1 VVALFFAV
9 VSKGRDN
16 RMYLLTQMLNG
27 LGAGSIYALIA
38 LGYSMVYGVVK
49 LINFAHGDIIMVGS
63 YIIFLTMGAGQ
74 PLWVAVLASIAFSA
88 VIGVVIEQVAYKRL
102 LKSGAPRIALLI
114 TAIGASIFLQNLA
127 QLVFGA
133 NQKSMPRMLELPAI
147 FVGDMNVSNT
157 LLNILVAI
165 GMMAFLQILVHVTK
179 TGKAMRATSEDSGAA
194 QLMGININRIIIFT
208 FAVGSALAAVG
219 AVLYTNTYMQ
229 IKPLMGSMLGL
240 KAFVAAVFG
249 GIGSIPGAM
258 LGGLLLGLAESLSVV
273 AGQSMWMDAAVFA
286 LLILIL
292 LVRPAGLLGRHMKEK
307 V

>member
-1 VVALFFAV
+1 
-9 VSKGRDN
+9 
-16 RMYLLTQMLNG
+16 MYLLTQMLNG

-49 LINFAHGDIIMVGS
+49 LINFAHGDIIMIGS
-63 YIIFLTMGAGQ
+63 YVIFLTMGANQ
-74 PLWVAVLASIAFSA
+74 PLWMAVFASIAFSA
-88 VIGVVIEQVAYKRL
+88 LAGVVIELVAYRRL
-102 LKSGAPRIALLI
+102 LASGAPRIALLI

-133 NQKSMPRMLELPAI
+133 NQKSMPRMFALPSVI
-147 FVGDMNVSNT
+147 IGDMNVSNT
-157 LLNILVAI
+157 LLNITVALA
-165 GMMAFLQILVHVTK
+165 MMTFLQILVHVTK
-179 TGKAMRATSEDSGAA
+179 TGKAMRATSEDAGAA
-194 QLMGININRIIIFT
+194 QLMGININRVIIFT

-219 AVLYTNTYMQ
+219 AGLCTNTDMQ

-273 AGQSMWMDAAVFA
+273 AGQSLWMDAAVFA

-292 LVRPAGLLGRHMKEK
+292 LVRPSGLLGRNLKEK

>member
-1 VVALFFAV
+1 
-9 VSKGRDN
+9 
-16 RMYLLTQMLNG
+16 MYLITQMLNG

-63 YIIFLTMGAGQ
+63 YMIFLTLGSGQ
-74 PLWVAVLASIAFSA
+74 PLWVAVLFSISFSA
-88 VIGVVIEQVAYKRL
+88 VMGVLIEQIAYRRL
-102 LKSGAPRIALLI
+102 LNSGAPRIALLI

-133 NQKSMPRMLELPAI
+133 NQKSMPKMFQLPAI
-147 FVGDMNVSNT
+147 RIGDMNVSNT
-157 LLNILVAI
+157 LLNIIVAFI
-165 GMMAFLQILVHVTK
+165 MMAFLQVLIHATK

-229 IKPLMGSMLGL
+229 IKPLMGGMLGL

-258 LGGLLLGLAESLSVV
+258 LGGFLLGLAESLSVV
-273 AGQSMWMDAAVFA
+273 AGQSKWMDAAVFA
-286 LLILIL
+286 LLIIIL
-292 LVRPAGLLGRHMKEK
+292 LVRPSGLLGKHMKEK

>member
-1 VVALFFAV
+1 
-9 VSKGRDN
+9 
-16 RMYLLTQMLNG
+16 MYLLTQMLNG

-63 YIIFLTMGAGQ
+63 YIIFIMMGAQQ
-74 PLWVAVLASIAFSA
+74 PLWVAVLTSIAFSA
-88 VIGVVIEQVAYKRL
+88 LMGVLIEQIAYRRL
-102 LKSGAPRIALLI
+102 LNSGAPRIALLI

-127 QLVFGA
+127 QLIFGT
-133 NQKSMPRMLELPAI
+133 NQKSMPKMFQLPVI
-147 FVGDMNVSNT
+147 RIGDMNVSNT
-157 LLNILVAI
+157 LLNILVAFV
-165 GMMAFLQILVHVTK
+165 MMAFLQVLVHMTK

-194 QLMGININRIIIFT
+194 QLMGININRVIIFT
-208 FAVGSALAAVG
+208 FAIGSALAAVG
-219 AVLYTNTYMQ
+219 AVLYSNTYMQ
-229 IKPLMGSMLGL
+229 IKPLMGGMLGL

-286 LLILIL
+286 LLIVIL
-292 LVRPAGLLGRHMKEK
+292 LVRPAGLLGKHVKEK

>member
-1 VVALFFAV
+1 
-9 VSKGRDN
+9 
-16 RMYLLTQMLNG
+16 MYLLTQMLNG

-49 LINFAHGDIIMVGS
+49 LINFAHGDLIMVGS
-63 YIIFLTMGAGQ
+63 YTIFLTMGSSL
-74 PLWVAVLASIAFSA
+74 PLWAAVLASIAFTA
-88 VIGVVIEQVAYKRL
+88 ITGVVIEQIAYRRL
-102 LKSGAPRIALLI
+102 LSSGAPRIALLI

-127 QLVFGA
+127 QLFFGA
-133 NQKSMPRMLELPAI
+133 NQKSMPRMFTLPPI

-157 LLNILVAI
+157 LLNIGVALA
-165 GMMAFLQILVHVTK
+165 MMLFLQVLVHVTK
-179 TGKAMRATSEDSGAA
+179 TGKAMRATSEDAGAA
-194 QLMGININRIIIFT
+194 QLMGININRIIVFT

-273 AGQSMWMDAAVFA
+273 AGQSLWMDAAVFA
-286 LLILIL
+286 LLIVIL
-292 LVRPAGLLGRHMKEK
+292 LVRPSGLLGRNLKEK

>member
-1 VVALFFAV
+1 
-9 VSKGRDN
+9 
-16 RMYLLTQMLNG
+16 MYLVTQMLNG

-63 YIIFLTMGAGQ
+63 YMIFLTLGSGQ
-74 PLWVAVLASIAFSA
+74 PLWVAVLVSISFSA
-88 VIGVVIEQVAYKRL
+88 IMGVLIEQIAYRRL
-102 LKSGAPRIALLI
+102 LNSGAPRIALLI

-133 NQKSMPRMLELPAI
+133 NQKSMPKMFQLPAI
-147 FVGDMNVSNT
+147 RIGDMNVSNT
-157 LLNILVAI
+157 LLNIIVAFI
-165 GMMAFLQILVHVTK
+165 MMAFLQVLIHATK

-229 IKPLMGSMLGL
+229 IKPLMGGMLGL

-258 LGGLLLGLAESLSVV
+258 LGGFLLGLAESLSVV
-273 AGQSMWMDAAVFA
+273 AGQSKWMDAAVFA
-286 LLILIL
+286 LLIIIL
-292 LVRPAGLLGRHMKEK
+292 LVRPSGLLGKHMKEK

>member
-1 VVALFFAV
+1 
-9 VSKGRDN
+9 
-16 RMYLLTQMLNG
+16 MYLLTQMLNG

-49 LINFAHGDIIMVGS
+49 LINFAHGDIIMIGS
-63 YIIFLTMGAGQ
+63 YVIFLTMGAGQ
-74 PLWVAVLASIAFSA
+74 PLWVAVFASIAFSA
-88 VIGVVIEQVAYKRL
+88 IAGVLIELVAYRRL
-102 LKSGAPRIALLI
+102 LAGGAPRIALLI

-133 NQKSMPRMLELPAI
+133 NQKSMPRMFALPAV

-157 LLNILVAI
+157 LLNISVAFA
-165 GMMAFLQILVHVTK
+165 MMTFLQILVHVTK
-179 TGKAMRATSEDSGAA
+179 TGKAMRATSEDAGAA
-194 QLMGININRIIIFT
+194 QLMGINITRIIAFT

-273 AGQSMWMDAAVFA
+273 AGQSLWMDAAVFA

-292 LVRPAGLLGRHMKEK
+292 LVRPSGLLGRNLKEK

>member
-1 VVALFFAV
+1 MDGCLCVDRFF
-9 VSKGRDN
+9 SPCGCCDRIGR
-16 RMYLLTQMLNG
+16 LSPP
-27 LGAGSIYALIA
+27 ACEVEPPGSR
-38 LGYSMVYGVVK
+38 
-49 LINFAHGDIIMVGS
+49 
-63 YIIFLTMGAGQ
+63 
-74 PLWVAVLASIAFSA
+74 FS
-88 VIGVVIEQVAYKRL
+88 
-102 LKSGAPRIALLI
+102 S

-133 NQKSMPRMLELPAI
+133 NQKSMPRMFALPSVI
-147 FVGDMNVSNT
+147 IGDMNVSNT
-157 LLNILVAI
+157 LLNITVALA
-165 GMMAFLQILVHVTK
+165 MMTFLQILVHVTK
-179 TGKAMRATSEDSGAA
+179 TGKAMRATSEDAGAA
-194 QLMGININRIIIFT
+194 QLMGININRIIVFT

-273 AGQSMWMDAAVFA
+273 AGQSLWMDAAVFA

-292 LVRPAGLLGRHMKEK
+292 LVRPSGLLGRNLKEK

>member
-1 VVALFFAV
+1 
-9 VSKGRDN
+9 
-16 RMYLLTQMLNG
+16 M
-27 LGAGSIYALIA
+27 I
-38 LGYSMVYGVVK
+38 
-49 LINFAHGDIIMVGS
+49 GS
-63 YIIFLTMGAGQ
+63 YVIFLTMGANQ
-74 PLWVAVLASIAFSA
+74 PLWMAVFASIAFSA
-88 VIGVVIEQVAYKRL
+88 LAGVVIELVAYRRL
-102 LKSGAPRIALLI
+102 LASGAPRIALLI

-133 NQKSMPRMLELPAI
+133 NQKSMPRMFALPSVI
-147 FVGDMNVSNT
+147 IGDMNVSNT
-157 LLNILVAI
+157 LLNITVALA
-165 GMMAFLQILVHVTK
+165 MMTFLQILVHVTK
-179 TGKAMRATSEDSGAA
+179 TGKAMRATSEDAGAA
-194 QLMGININRIIIFT
+194 QLMGININRIIVFT

-273 AGQSMWMDAAVFA
+273 AGQSLWMDAAVFA

-292 LVRPAGLLGRHMKEK
+292 LVRPSGLLGRNLKEK

>member
-1 VVALFFAV
+1 
-9 VSKGRDN
+9 
-16 RMYLLTQMLNG
+16 MLNG

-63 YIIFLTMGAGQ
+63 YMIFLTLGSGQ
-74 PLWVAVLASIAFSA
+74 PLWVAVLVSISFSA
-88 VIGVVIEQVAYKRL
+88 IMGVLIEQIAYRRL
-102 LKSGAPRIALLI
+102 LNSGAPRIALLI

-133 NQKSMPRMLELPAI
+133 NQKSMPKMFQLPAI
-147 FVGDMNVSNT
+147 RIGDMNVSNT
-157 LLNILVAI
+157 LLNIIVAFI
-165 GMMAFLQILVHVTK
+165 MMAFLQVLIHATK

-229 IKPLMGSMLGL
+229 IKPLMGGMLGL

-258 LGGLLLGLAESLSVV
+258 LGGFLLGLAESLSVV
-273 AGQSMWMDAAVFA
+273 AGQSKWMDAAVFA
-286 LLILIL
+286 LLIIIL
-292 LVRPAGLLGRHMKEK
+292 LVRPSGLLGKHMKEK

>member
-1 VVALFFAV
+1 
-9 VSKGRDN
+9 
-16 RMYLLTQMLNG
+16 MYLLTQMLNG

-157 LLNILVAI
+157 LLNILVAL

>member
-1 VVALFFAV
+1 
-9 VSKGRDN
+9 
-16 RMYLLTQMLNG
+16 MYLITQMLNG

-63 YIIFLTMGAGQ
+63 YTIFLTMSASQ
-74 PLWVAVLASIAFSA
+74 SLVAAILASITFSA
-88 VIGVVIEQVAYKRL
+88 VAGLVVQQIAYRRL
-102 LKSGAPRIALLI
+102 LNSGAPRIALLI

-127 QLVFGA
+127 QLLFGA
-133 NQKSMPRMLELPAI
+133 NQKSMPKMLVLPAI

-157 LLNILVAI
+157 LLNITVALA
-165 GMMAFLQILVHVTK
+165 MMVFLQILVHVTK
-179 TGKAMRATSEDSGAA
+179 TGKAMRAMSEDADAA

-273 AGQSMWMDAAVFA
+273 AGQSLWMDAAVFA

-292 LVRPAGLLGRHMKEK
+292 LVRPAGLLGRNLKEK

>member
-1 VVALFFAV
+1 
-9 VSKGRDN
+9 
-16 RMYLLTQMLNG
+16 MYLLTQMLNG

-63 YIIFLTMGAGQ
+63 YIIFIMMGAQQ
-74 PLWVAVLASIAFSA
+74 PLWLAVLTSIAFSA
-88 VIGVVIEQVAYKRL
+88 IMGVLIQQIAYRRL
-102 LKSGAPRIALLI
+102 LNSGAPRIALLI

-127 QLVFGA
+127 QLVFGT
-133 NQKSMPRMLELPAI
+133 NQKSMPKMFQLPAI
-147 FVGDMNVSNT
+147 RIGDMNVSNT
-157 LLNILVAI
+157 LLNILVAFV
-165 GMMAFLQILVHVTK
+165 MMAFLQVLVHMTK
-179 TGKAMRATSEDSGAA
+179 TGKAMRATSEDPGAA
-194 QLMGININRIIIFT
+194 QLMGININRVIIFT

-229 IKPLMGSMLGL
+229 IKPLMGGMLGL

-258 LGGLLLGLAESLSVV
+258 LGGFLLGLAESLSVV

-286 LLILIL
+286 VLIIIL
-292 LVRPAGLLGRHMKEK
+292 LVRPAGLLGKHVKEK

>member
-1 VVALFFAV
+1 
-9 VSKGRDN
+9 
-16 RMYLLTQMLNG
+16 MYLLTQMLNG

-63 YIIFLTMGAGQ
+63 YIIFIMMGAQQ

-88 VIGVVIEQVAYKRL
+88 LMGVLIEQIAYRRL
-102 LKSGAPRIALLI
+102 LNSGAPRIALLI

-127 QLVFGA
+127 QLIFGT
-133 NQKSMPRMLELPAI
+133 NQKSMPKMFQLPVI
-147 FVGDMNVSNT
+147 RIGDMNVSNT
-157 LLNILVAI
+157 LLNILVAFV
-165 GMMAFLQILVHVTK
+165 MMAFLQVLVHMTK

-194 QLMGININRIIIFT
+194 QLMGININRVIIFT
-208 FAVGSALAAVG
+208 FAIGSALAAVG
-219 AVLYTNTYMQ
+219 AVLYSNTYMQ
-229 IKPLMGSMLGL
+229 IKPLMGGMLGL

-258 LGGLLLGLAESLSVV
+258 LGGFLLGLAESLSVV

-286 LLILIL
+286 LLIVIL
-292 LVRPAGLLGRHMKEK
+292 LVRPAGLLGKHVKEK

>member
-1 VVALFFAV
+1 
-9 VSKGRDN
+9 
-16 RMYLLTQMLNG
+16 MYLITQMLNG

-63 YIIFLTMGAGQ
+63 YMIFLTLGSGQ
-74 PLWVAVLASIAFSA
+74 PLWVAVLVSISFSA
-88 VIGVVIEQVAYKRL
+88 IMGVLIEQIAYRRL
-102 LKSGAPRIALLI
+102 LNSGAPRIALLI

-133 NQKSMPRMLELPAI
+133 NQKSMPKMFQLPAI
-147 FVGDMNVSNT
+147 RIGDMNVSNT
-157 LLNILVAI
+157 LLNIIVAFI
-165 GMMAFLQILVHVTK
+165 MMAFLQVLIHATK

-229 IKPLMGSMLGL
+229 IKPLMGGMLGL

-258 LGGLLLGLAESLSVV
+258 LGGFLLGLAESLSVV
-273 AGQSMWMDAAVFA
+273 AGQSKWMDAAVFA
-286 LLILIL
+286 LLIIIL
-292 LVRPAGLLGRHMKEK
+292 LVRPYGLLGKHMKEK